1 MAVEQQVVGATTHS
15 SQVSHP
21 VTHPVVQQ
29 SPMAVGQPVVDT
41 AAPSLQMGHP
51 SSIEASATQPMP
63 VGSVG
68 PPTLSSHMGHPLTP
82 PIGQPV
88 VETATHSSE
97 VDHPVIPPVVQQ
109 SLVAVGQPV
118 VKTATHSSVQ
128 AVPMETLQVAK
139 EGDATNEK
147 DLVKDGSAEQ
157 PLSLRLLEDFLAMED
172 SRKEAKKKQQQAAKA
187 STCVSSGRP
196 TKCVPDDQH
205 TECVSVDRHTEG
217 VVEGRGTD
225 ERVEG
230 DAEEA
235 PKEKKDD
242 VGDKATKAKLCHE
255 HTRSTFRVRFGTQS
269 KGFSYGSSKP
279 METARRE
286 AMEFME
292 TFNIA

>member
-1 MAVEQQVVGATTHS
+1 
-15 SQVSHP
+15 
-21 VTHPVVQQ
+21 
-29 SPMAVGQPVVDT
+29 
-41 AAPSLQMGHP
+41 
-51 SSIEASATQPMP
+51 MP

-109 SLVAVGQPV
+109 SLVAAGQPV

-205 TECVSVDRHTEG
+205 TECVSDDRHTEG

-242 VGDKATKAKLCHE
+242 VGRQSDQGQIVPRAYKVNFQGSLRDTVQRLQLWKQQTHGDCSQ
-255 HTRSTFRVRFGTQS
+255 RSHGIHGDLQDCVKEPG
-269 KGFSYGSSKP
+269 
-279 METARRE
+279 
-286 AMEFME
+286 
-292 TFNIA
+292 